1 MDICVLIFTHTFQF
15 LMNFY
20 PFFFSRKSSSY
31 SYSWVAENLFK
42 LPCKHVNVFRTQ
54 FRCFVAQ
61 AEIYRRQRMFRLI
74 NNLNI

>member
-1 MDICVLIFTHTFQF
+1 MDICVLIFTHSFQF

-20 PFFFSRKSSSY
+20 PFFSRKSSSY
-31 SYSWVAENLFK
+31 LYSWVAENLFK

-54 FRCFVAQ
+54 FHLAQ